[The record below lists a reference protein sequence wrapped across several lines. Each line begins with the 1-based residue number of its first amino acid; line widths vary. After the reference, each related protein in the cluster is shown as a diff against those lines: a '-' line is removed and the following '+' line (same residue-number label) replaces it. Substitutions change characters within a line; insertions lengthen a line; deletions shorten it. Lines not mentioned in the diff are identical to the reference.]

1 MRKKLLWLS
10 LTILLILSLLGVNT
24 IEVNAQETHDIAV
37 ISVTPSPTE
46 VEVGDL
52 VNITVAVENR
62 GTEPETFNLTAYYS
76 TSAIETKT
84 VLNLAP
90 NTNASHI
97 FAWNTT
103 GASTGIYAI
112 KADVPPLPGETVTDD
127 NTLVSLT
134 RVRVF
139 ISPYIA
145 VVPGSTVDPALAPG
159 MNYTISVYTDYDGS
173 DVWGYRFDLTFNP
186 NVLEGIEVVNGDLIT
201 EDVGATMWNPGTFN
215 NTKGTLQ
222 DVGNAFFAML
232 GEPMP
237 LTSGPGTLANITFLV
252 VDYGD
257 SSITLSRAI
266 DATKLIGLNAATEEP
281 YDIIYAGW
289 PDPILDGYFLNMG
302 VQVIHD
308 IAVISVTPSSTE
320 VDAGDL
326 VNITVVVENQGT
338 MKEDVTVEVYRDHK
352 PGITFWLI
360 GTETVQN
367 VQAGVVESLVLAW
380 DTTDLSDT
388 PSGNHTMTAIAKR
401 LPGEEDTV
409 DNMLESD
416 EIVYVRRVEHQP
428 LPIPLIIG
436 IVIIAV
442 AAISVVWYVSK
453 RRGRQKR
460 RRMEQY

>member
-90 NTNASHI
+90 NTNVSHI
-97 FAWNTT
+97 FAWSTT

-112 KADVPPLPGETVTDD
+112 KADVPPLLGETVTDD

-139 ISPYIA
+139 TSPYIA
-145 VVPGSTVDPALAPG
+145 VVPGSTVDPTLTPG
-159 MNYTISVYTDYDGS
+159 MNYTVSIYTDYNGS
-173 DVWGYRFDLTFNP
+173 DVWGYRFDLTFDP

-222 DVGNAFFAML
+222 DVGNAFFAPP
-232 GEPMP
+232 GESMP
-237 LTSGPGTLANITFLV
+237 LTSGPGVLANITFLV

-257 SSITLSRAI
+257 SHITLSHAI
-266 DATKLIGLNAATEEP
+266 DATKLIGFNAATEEP
-281 YDIIYAGW
+281 YDIICAGW
-289 PDPILDGYFLNMG
+289 PDPILDGYFLNMA
-302 VQVIHD
+302 VEVIHD
-308 IAVISVTPSSTE
+308 IAVISVTPSPTE
-320 VDAGDL
+320 VEAGDL
-326 VNITVVVENQGT
+326 VNITVVLENQGT
-338 MKEDVTVEVYRDHK
+338 VKEDVTVEVSV
-352 PGITFWLI
+352 ITNQ
-360 GTETVQN
+360 V
-367 VQAGVVESLVLAW
+367 
-380 DTTDLSDT
+380 
-388 PSGNHTMTAIAKR
+388 
-401 LPGEEDTV
+401 
-409 DNMLESD
+409 
-416 EIVYVRRVEHQP
+416 
-428 LPIPLIIG
+428 
-436 IVIIAV
+436 
-442 AAISVVWYVSK
+442 
-453 RRGRQKR
+453 
-460 RRMEQY
+460 